1 MKFKTVFAGLA
12 AFLFSTFA
20 SAGFFDN
27 MDIDGSKKNLEI
39 YGQVKDKALVDHF
52 YTLSEDGKKASLTS
66 EIEKESN
73 FRFRKLT
80 TGSITVRRQIFSANN
95 LAEIHGEM
103 REFARTPQDDLMGR
117 RYVEFAYSRGNAVSQ
132 FSPAMGEVFNRMF
145 EQNLEF
151 KPAHN
156 VATFNKAENAL
167 IEYSPDGKIVSVM
180 MRSHQAIHNLNTR
193 SYQYVTI
200 IFGTDN
206 GHFVENKL
214 SNSFFSDTFQRVV
227 APEAHGGQQ
236 QVLQK

>member
-1 MKFKTVFAGLA
+1 MKIKTVFAALA

-27 MDIDGSKKNLEI
+27 LDIDGAKKNLEI
-39 YGQVKDKALVDHF
+39 YSQVKDKALVDHF
-52 YTLSEDGKKASLTS
+52 YILSEDGKKASLQS

-80 TGSITVRRQIFSANN
+80 TGSITVRRQIFSADN
-95 LAEIHGEM
+95 LAEIHAEM
-103 REFARTPQDDLMGR
+103 REFARPPQADLMGR
-117 RYVEFAYSRGNAVSQ
+117 RYVEFAHSRGNTVRQ
-132 FSPAMGEVFNRMF
+132 YSPAMGEIFNRMF

-167 IEYSPDGKIVSVM
+167 IEFSPDGKIVSLM
-180 MRSHQAIHNLNTR
+180 MRAHQAIHNLSTR

-200 IFGTDN
+200 IFGSDN
-206 GHFVENKL
+206 GQLVENRI
-214 SNSFFSDTFQRVV
+214 SNSVFSDAFQRAVTPDV
-227 APEAHGGQQ
+227 RAGAQDGFR
-236 QVLQK
+236 K

>member
-1 MKFKTVFAGLA
+1 MKFKTVFA
-12 AFLFSTFA
+12 AFLAFFCTFA
-20 SAGFFDN
+20 TAGFFDN

-39 YGQVKDKALVDHF
+39 YSQVKDKALVDHF
-52 YTLSEDGKKASLTS
+52 YALSEDGKKASLQS
-66 EIEKESN
+66 DIEKESN

-95 LAEIHGEM
+95 LEM

-117 RYVEFAYSRGNAVSQ
+117 RYVEFAYSRGNTVRQ

-167 IEYSPDGKIVSVM
+167 IEYSPDEKIVSVM
-180 MRSHQAIHNLNTR
+180 MRAHQAIHNLNTR

-200 IFGTDN
+200 IFGTEN

-227 APEAHGGQQ
+227 VPDAKVGAQ